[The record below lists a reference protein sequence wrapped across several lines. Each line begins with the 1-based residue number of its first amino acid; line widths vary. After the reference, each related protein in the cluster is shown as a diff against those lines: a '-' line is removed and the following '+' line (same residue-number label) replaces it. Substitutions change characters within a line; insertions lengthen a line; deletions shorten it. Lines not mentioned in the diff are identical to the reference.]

1 MSNPIAKKG
10 SPYWHYDFVVKGCRF
25 FGSTGLT
32 SKRAA
37 REMIEQVRRDILTAK
52 PDRPAITLDEA
63 CGLYANH
70 AEHLPSWPTT
80 RYILRAVV
88 AGLPKDQFLAK
99 ISQRDLIA
107 YIARRRSGRS
117 NSSVNRELD
126 IIRAVWSVAERARY
140 DVGDRPDW
148 KALRLRTTRRTHRT
162 LSVYEEAPM
171 IAAIRDDVRPAI
183 QFLLMSGWRRAE
195 VIGLRWADLD
205 FGSMTAVTPIKGGD
219 VVTRPLTRAMI
230 TLIANQP
237 RGGPFVFTYL
247 CGRNSGYDR
256 RAGHRYP
263 MSITVIR
270 DSWNDA
276 VAAMMAEGKIA
287 KPIRLHDLRHTRAT
301 RMLRATGNL
310 ATVQAALQHRNVKTT
325 LQYAHVLDQD
335 VRDAL
340 EAGDDTQRIA
350 AEESRTIPEPIPIKR
365 A

>member
-10 SPYWHYDFVVKGCRF
+10 SPYWHYDFIVKGARF

-37 REMIEQVRRDILTAK
+37 RERIEQIRRDILIAK

-80 RYILRAVV
+80 RYMLRAMV
-88 AGLPKDQFLAK
+88 AGLPKDQFLSK
-99 ISQRDLIA
+99 ITQRDLIA
-107 YIARRRSGRS
+107 YIARRRHERA
-117 NSSVNRELD
+117 NSTVNRELD

-148 KALRLRTTRRTHRT
+148 KALRLKQSRNTHRT

-171 IAAIRDDVRPAI
+171 IAAIRGDVRPAI
-183 QFLLMSGWRRAE
+183 TFLLMSGWRRAE

-237 RGGPFVFTYL
+237 RDGAFVFTYV
-247 CGRNSGYDR
+247 CQRNSGKDR
-256 RAGHRYP
+256 RAGRRYP
-263 MSITVIR
+263 LSITVIR
-270 DSWNDA
+270 DAWDDA
-276 VAAMMAEGKIA
+276 VAALLADGSIA

-325 LQYAHVLDQD
+325 MQYAHVLDQD

-340 EAGDDTQRIA
+340 EAGDGIEPRTA
-350 AEESRTIPEPIPIKR
+350 NESRTIPEVIPMRR